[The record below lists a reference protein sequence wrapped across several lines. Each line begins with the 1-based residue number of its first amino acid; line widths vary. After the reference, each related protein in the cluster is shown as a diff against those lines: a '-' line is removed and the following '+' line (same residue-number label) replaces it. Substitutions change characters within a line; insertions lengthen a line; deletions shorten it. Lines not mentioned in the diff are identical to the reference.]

1 MVPEADRVP
10 ASARSAATRVRKR
23 TLPVRRLRLAS
34 GVVLYAYLVTHFANH
49 ALGNVSLAA
58 MEEGLE
64 YHVMLWQSVLG
75 TLLLY
80 PALAMHAALGLWAL
94 YERRHFRWRVIEG
107 VQLATGLSIPLL
119 LTAHVVGQRVA
130 LDVFGVERGYAQ
142 ALHLFWVAS
151 PGRGMLQVLA
161 LIVAWVHGSI
171 GIYFWLRLKPLF
183 RRGAPYL
190 LTAAVLLPTL
200 ALLGYYQ
207 AGRTVAALSA
217 LPEWSEAHLSPGQ
230 LGTREQLDRLAEIRD
245 YTLIGWAASIALIF
259 AARGTRALNERR
271 RGLIRITYPDG
282 KTIRVPRGLSVL
294 ESSWRFNIPHASVC
308 GGRGRCSTCRIR
320 IIGDRSALPPPSPGE
335 RAVLERAGFGPD
347 SPVRLACQLRPQSD
361 LAIVPL
367 LPPNA
372 DMSQAGAT
380 MRAQGMERHVVSM
393 FVDMRGSTR
402 LAEQRMPYDI
412 VFIINRFVEAVSQA
426 VIEAGGAPNQFLGDG
441 VLALFGVA
449 TDAATASRQAIRAA
463 ALIARNVD
471 RFNQMF
477 RENLGEPVQFGIG
490 IHGGEV
496 ILGDIGYSDHR
507 VFTAIGDAVNVTAR
521 LQEQSKILQCEVVL
535 SDEVCRTAELALDS
549 LPAKEVALR
558 GREEPMRVRIV
569 SRAAMLER
577 MVEAADAP
585 AASAGVTT

>member
-1 MVPEADRVP
+1 
-10 ASARSAATRVRKR
+10 
-23 TLPVRRLRLAS
+23 VRRLRLAS
-34 GVVLYAYLVTHFANH
+34 GLVLYTYLITHFANH
-49 ALGNVSLAA
+49 ALGNISLAA

-64 YHVMLWQSVLG
+64 YHVIVWQGLPG

-80 PALAMHAALGLWAL
+80 SALTIHAALGLWAL

-107 VQLATGLSIPLL
+107 VQLVTGLSIPFLL
-119 LTAHVVGQRVA
+119 AAHVVGQRVA
-130 LDVFGVERGYAQ
+130 LEVFGVERGYAQ

-151 PGRGMLQVLA
+151 PGRGMVQVLA
-161 LIVAWVHGSI
+161 LLVAWVHGSI
-171 GIYFWLRLKPLF
+171 GVYFWLRLKPFF
-183 RRGAPYL
+183 RYYAPVL
-190 LTAAVLLPTL
+190 LTAAALVPTL
-200 ALLGYYQ
+200 ALLGFYQ
-207 AGRTVAALSA
+207 SGRTVAVLST
-217 LPEWSEAHLSPGQ
+217 LPEWAEQHLSPGQ
-230 LGTREQLDRLAEIRD
+230 TGTPAQLARLAEIRD
-245 YTLIGWAASIALIF
+245 YALAAWAASIALVF
-259 AARGTRALNERR
+259 AARGARALNERR
-271 RGLIRITYPDG
+271 RGLIRLTYPDG
-282 KTIRVPRGLSVL
+282 KVIRVPRGLSVL

-320 IIGDRSALPPPSPGE
+320 IVGERSGLPPPSPSE
-335 RAVLERAGFGPD
+335 RAVLERAGFGLD

-361 LAIVPL
+361 LVLVPL

-372 DMSQAGAT
+372 DISQARAT

-449 TDAATASRQAIRAA
+449 TDPATASRQAIHAA

-471 RFNQMF
+471 RFNELF
-477 RENLGEPVQFGIG
+477 KENLGEPVGFGIG

-496 ILGDIGYSDHR
+496 ILGDVGYSDHR

-521 LQEQSKILQCEVVL
+521 LQEQTKVLKCEVVL
-535 SDEVCRTAELALDS
+535 SDDVCRTAGLALDA
-549 LPAKEVALR
+549 LPASEVSLR
-558 GREEPMRVRIV
+558 GRAEPMHVRIV
-569 SRAAMLER
+569 SRAVMLEG
-577 MVEAADAP
+577 MVEAAVP
-585 AASAGVTT
+585 AEAR

>member
-1 MVPEADRVP
+1 MA
-10 ASARSAATRVRKR
+10 ASAPSIAARPRKR
-23 TLPVRRLRLAS
+23 PLPVRRLRLAS
-34 GVVLYAYLVTHFANH
+34 GIVLYAYLITHFTNH
-49 ALGNVSLAA
+49 ALGNISLAA

-64 YHVMLWQSVLG
+64 YHVIVWQSLLG
-75 TLLLY
+75 TLVLY
-80 PALAMHAALGLWAL
+80 SALTIHASLGLWAL

-107 VQLATGLSIPLL
+107 VQLVTGLSIPLL

-130 LDVFGVERGYAQ
+130 LEAFGVERGYAQ
-142 ALHLFWVAS
+142 ALHLFWVSS
-151 PGRGMLQVLA
+151 PGRGLLQVVA

-171 GIYFWLRLKPLF
+171 GIYFWLRLKPFF
-183 RRGAPYL
+183 RRGAPFL

-200 ALLGYYQ
+200 ALLGFYQ
-207 AGRTVAALSA
+207 SGRTVVALSA
-217 LPEWSEAHLSPGQ
+217 LPEWAEAHLSPGQ
-230 LGTREQLDRLAEIRD
+230 TGTRAQLDRLGEIRD
-245 YTLIGWAASIALIF
+245 YTLIAWAASIVLVF
-259 AARGTRALNERR
+259 VARGARALNERR
-271 RGLIRITYPDG
+271 RGLIRLTYPDG

-320 IIGDRSALPPPSPGE
+320 IIGDRAALPAPSPGE

-372 DMSQAGAT
+372 DMTQARAT

-412 VFIINRFVEAVSQA
+412 VFIINRFAEAVSQA

-463 ALIARNVD
+463 ALIARNVE
-471 RFNQMF
+471 RFNDLF
-477 RENLGEPVQFGIG
+477 KENLGEPVQFGIG

-496 ILGDIGYSDHR
+496 ILGDIGYGDHR

-521 LQEQSKILQCEVVL
+521 LQEQTKLLRCEIVL
-535 SDEVCRTAELALDS
+535 SDDVCRTAGLQLDA
-549 LPAKEVALR
+549 LPAREVALR
-558 GREEPMRVRIV
+558 GREEPMHVRIV
-569 SRAAMLER
+569 TKAAMLEG
-577 MVEAADAP
+577 MVEAAMP
-585 AASAGVTT
+585 VAAS

>member
-1 MVPEADRVP
+1 V
-10 ASARSAATRVRKR
+10 
-23 TLPVRRLRLAS
+23 RLAC
-34 GVVLYAYLVTHFANH
+34 GIVLYSYLVTHFANH
-49 ALGNVSLAA
+49 ALGNISLAA

-64 YHVMLWQSVLG
+64 YHVITWQSLPG

-80 PALAMHAALGLWAL
+80 SALAIHAALGLWAL

-107 VQLATGLSIPLL
+107 VQLVAGLSIPLL
-119 LTAHVVGQRVA
+119 LAAHVVGQRVA
-130 LDVFGVERGYAQ
+130 LELFGVERGYAQ
-142 ALHLFWVAS
+142 ALHLFWVSS
-151 PGRGMLQVLA
+151 PGRGILQVVALA
-161 LIVAWVHGSI
+161 VAWVHGSI
-171 GIYFWLRLKPLF
+171 GICFWLRLKPF
-183 RRGAPYL
+183 FPRGAPYL

-207 AGRTVAALSA
+207 SGRTVAALSA
-217 LPEWSEAHLSPGQ
+217 LPEWTEAHLSPGQ
-230 LGTREQLDRLAEIRD
+230 TGTKEQLDRLAEIRD
-245 YTLIGWAASIALIF
+245 YTLAAWAASIALVF
-259 AARGTRALNERR
+259 AARGARTLNERR
-271 RGLIRITYPDG
+271 RGLIRITYADG

-320 IIGDRSALPPPSPGE
+320 IIGDRAALPPPSPGE

-347 SPVRLACQLRPQSD
+347 SPVRLACQLRPQAD

-372 DMSQAGAT
+372 DMSQARAT

-412 VFIINRFVEAVSQA
+412 VFIINRFVEAVSRA

-441 VLALFGVA
+441 VLALFGVTA
-449 TDAATASRQAIRAA
+449 DAATASRQAIRAA

-471 RFNQMF
+471 RFNEVF

-521 LQEQSKILQCEVVL
+521 LQDQTKILKCEVVL
-535 SDEVCRTAELALDS
+535 SDDVCRTAGLALDS
-549 LPAKEVALR
+549 LQAKEVALR
-558 GREEPMRVRIV
+558 GRQEPMHVRIV
-569 SRAAMLER
+569 FRAAMLEG
-577 MVEAADAP
+577 MVDVADAQ
-585 AASAGVTT
+585 AATQAVVA